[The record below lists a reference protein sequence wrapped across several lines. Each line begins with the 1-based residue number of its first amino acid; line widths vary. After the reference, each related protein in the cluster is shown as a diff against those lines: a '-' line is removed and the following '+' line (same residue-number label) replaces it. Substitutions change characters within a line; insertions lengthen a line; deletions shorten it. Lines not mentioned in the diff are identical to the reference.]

1 MRQDKA
7 NASGGNRARA
17 AAPANDTV
25 NDTANDTDFPAELRS
40 SGLKAT
46 GPRLRTLEL
55 FHEGAEKHL
64 TAEDLYRCLLEEKNE
79 VGLATIYRV
88 LLQFS
93 AAGILIR
100 HHFDAGRAVF
110 ELNQRHHHDHMVC
123 TACGKVEEFFD
134 QAIERRQTAIA
145 RQHGF
150 SIREHSLS
158 LYGICAACAKD
169 GRAAPRAQADAGEA

>member
-1 MRQDKA
+1 MQADKP
-7 NASGGNRARA
+7 NAVGGNRERA
-17 AAPANDTV
+17 GEMSSNDT
-25 NDTANDTDFPAELRS
+25 NFPAELRN

-46 GPRLRTLEL
+46 GPRLRILEL
-55 FHEGAEKHL
+55 FHEGPEKHL
-64 TAEDLYRCLLEEKNE
+64 TAEDLYRRLLDEKNE

-93 AAGILIR
+93 AAGLLIR
-100 HHFDAGRAVF
+100 HHFDSGRAVF

-134 QAIERRQTAIA
+134 EAIERRQTTIA
-145 RQHGF
+145 RQYGF

-158 LYGICAACAKD
+158 LYGVCAACAKE
-169 GRAAPRAQADAGEA
+169 GRIGPRVQADLSRI